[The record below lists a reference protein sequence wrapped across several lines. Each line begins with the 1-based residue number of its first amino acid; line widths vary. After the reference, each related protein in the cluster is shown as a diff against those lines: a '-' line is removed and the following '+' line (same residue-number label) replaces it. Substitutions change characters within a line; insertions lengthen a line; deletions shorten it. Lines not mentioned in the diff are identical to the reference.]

1 MAVLLDTNI
10 LLRLLQPHHP
20 HCHIAERALITLR
33 GRGEVVHLGAQ
44 NLVEFWAVITRPADE
59 NGLGFTTEQ
68 AIAEVDAVKQLFV
81 LLPEVPLGDVWE
93 RLVVAYRVSGKSTH
107 DARLVAAM
115 VTHGIVRLLTFNI
128 QDFTRYREIAAI
140 DPRTLA

>member
-1 MAVLLDTNI
+1 M
-10 LLRLLQPHHP
+10 
-20 HCHIAERALITLR
+20 
-33 GRGEVVHLGAQ
+33 VHLGAQ